1 MRVVLDGQL
10 LESNAQS
17 LGVAIARAATAAEAQ
32 GRFIVEVIADGTMLG
47 QDQLGNPDSAPA
59 GIREVCLN
67 SADPR
72 ELVRTTLDGAAIA
85 LDDARERQT
94 EAADLILRGKLE
106 EARSP
111 LRAALETWQSVRTA
125 VDHSA
130 ALLKLDAGS
139 PGGALESLLA
149 RLHASLGHIK
159 ETLERQDFA
168 ALADEL
174 SFELE
179 SLTGQWQASLR
190 EMARSIPETV
200 PARVGGA
207 P

>member
-10 LESNAQS
+10 LESDAQS

-32 GRFIVEVIADGTMLG
+32 GRFIVEVFADGTMLS
-47 QDQLGNPDSAPA
+47 QHLLGNPDEAPA
-59 GIREVCLN
+59 GIREVSLN

-72 ELVRTTLDGAAIA
+72 ELVRTTLEGAAIA
-85 LDDARERQT
+85 LDDARERQA

-106 EARSP
+106 DARSP
-111 LRAALETWQSVRTA
+111 LRGALETWQSVRTA

-130 ALLKLDAGS
+130 ALLKMDAGS
-139 PGGALESLLA
+139 PGGRLESLLA
-149 RLHASLGHIK
+149 TLHASLGHVK

-174 SFELE
+174 AFELE
-179 SLTGQWQASLR
+179 ALTREWQGALR
-190 EMARSIPETV
+190 ELALSIGDGASAR
-200 PARVGGA
+200 AGGA